1 LIAGHDGYIVSD
13 IWAKETVAMA
23 SIEGVLLEIDGTMCG
38 TLPLAQGGDGFAPVV
53 HERILLDQTK
63 KHLEQLKWED
73 LELQLSLP
81 LHRMVSDWIT
91 AMWRRQS
98 TPRTVRI
105 TAYDSLMRVIRR
117 REFLGALVTETT
129 VPTLEAGSSG
139 LGLLKLKLTPESV
152 RTITPTG
159 TVPLSKPPPSWYGA
173 TFRLDLPGLD
183 CTKVMKIDS
192 FTVNQQLVE
201 ASIMDRDQV
210 MEPVLSFPNLAVT
223 LLESSAATWQAWF
236 DDFVVRGNN
245 ADDQEKT
252 GRLSLLDGSLRE
264 RVRIDLFNVGIFRLA
279 LSAWTR
285 DDSPLVVAGLY
296 CERMDFTVVL

>member
-1 LIAGHDGYIVSD
+1 
-13 IWAKETVAMA
+13 
-23 SIEGVLLEIDGTMCG
+23 
-38 TLPLAQGGDGFAPVV
+38 
-53 HERILLDQTK
+53 
-63 KHLEQLKWED
+63 
-73 LELQLSLP
+73 
-81 LHRMVSDWIT
+81 
-91 AMWRRQS
+91 
-98 TPRTVRI
+98 
-105 TAYDSLMRVIRR
+105 
-117 REFLGALVTETT
+117 
-129 VPTLEAGSSG
+129 
-139 LGLLKLKLTPESV
+139 LLKLKLTPESV

-183 CTKVMKIDS
+183 CTRVMKIDS

-201 ASIMDRDQV
+201 ASIMDPDQV
-210 MEPVLSFPNLAVT
+210 MEPVLSFPNLTVT
-223 LLESSAATWQAWF
+223 LPESSAATWQAWF

-264 RVRIDLFNVGIFRLA
+264 RVRIDLFNVGIFHLA